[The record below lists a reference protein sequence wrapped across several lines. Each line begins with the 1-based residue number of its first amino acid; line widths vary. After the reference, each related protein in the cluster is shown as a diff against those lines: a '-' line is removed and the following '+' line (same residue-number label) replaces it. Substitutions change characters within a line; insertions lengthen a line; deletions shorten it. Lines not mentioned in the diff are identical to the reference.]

1 MARVTAGQTKEYSL
15 PDQVKVNTD
24 EKEKKFLEENK
35 KTRKETRKKTK
46 GEKINEMRLDA
57 QQFQDSKKR
66 EKTKGEK
73 INEMMIRAQKE
84 MPGLKKGG
92 RVKKKNTRRMNRL
105 EELGRVDA
113 EKAYTRKGKR
123 NLRSEKKRIVRELKS
138 SGGSA
143 GAAIRGKGCEIR

>member
-24 EKEKKFLEENK
+24 EKEKKFLEEN
-35 KTRKETRKKTK
+35 TKTK
-46 GEKINEMRLDA
+46 KGT
-57 QQFQDSKKR
+57 R

-73 INEMMIRAQKE
+73 INAMFKKAQETEASK
-84 MPGLKKGG
+84 LKKGG
-92 RVKKKNTRRMNRL
+92 RVKKKNTKRMNRL

-113 EKAYTRKGKR
+113 EKAYTKKGKR
-123 NLRSEKKRIVRELKS
+123 NLKAEKRRVVRELKS
-138 SGGSA
+138 NGGSA

>member
-1 MARVTAGQTKEYSL
+1 MARVTMGQTKEYSL

-24 EKEKKFLEENK
+24 EKEKKFLEENTKTK
-35 KTRKETRKKTK
+35 KGTRKKTR
-46 GEKINEMRLDA
+46 GEKINQMLK
-57 QQFQDSKKR
+57 DSQKR
-66 EKTKGEK
+66 EYDAALTRDQREYEASK
-73 INEMMIRAQKE
+73 
-84 MPGLKKGG
+84 LKKGG

-138 SGGSA
+138 NGGSA

>member
-1 MARVTAGQTKEYSL
+1 MARVTMGQTKEYSL

-24 EKEKKFLEENK
+24 EKEKKFLEENIKTK
-35 KTRKETRKKTK
+35 KGTRKKTK
-46 GEKINEMRLDA
+46 GEKINEMLKDA
-57 QQFQDSKKR
+57 QEFQDSKKR
-66 EKTKGEK
+66 EKTKGEE
-73 INEMMIRAQKE
+73 INERLIKAQKE

-113 EKAYTRKGKR
+113 EKAYTKKGKR

-138 SGGSA
+138 NGGSA